1 MEQVAGQRLPLGG
14 INGYVGVRRQGRDK
28 NKFQGATP
36 QKFDRTKLFDTP
48 RDAAIALAQ
57 LKEDIALG
65 IVESKVPK
73 KTGLPELTADAA
85 QLCSAPQLAPR
96 QVTTQLPIRPPA
108 MVCVNRMP
116 LVAAALLT
124 ADQAAAL
131 LARGV
136 RCVFALS
143 RDRQQVSGSET
154 QSLCIWRGC
163 GVRLA
168 SLGLAIYIC
177 QDYRVQSQDNGPPV
191 RICPT
196 GYLWLSGG
204 CPMPQISQIWTI

>member
-1 MEQVAGQRLPLGG
+1 MEEVAGQRLPLGG
-14 INGYVGVRRQGRDK
+14 VNGYHGVRRQGRKSD
-28 NKFQGATP
+28 KFQGTTP

-57 LKEDIALG
+57 LKEDIELG

-73 KTGLPELTADAA
+73 EMGLKLTADAA
-85 QLCSAPQLAPR
+85 QLRSAPQLAPR
-96 QVTTQLPIRPPA
+96 QVTTQPPVRPPA

-136 RCVFALS
+136 RCVFA
-143 RDRQQVSGSET
+143 E
-154 QSLCIWRGC
+154 
-163 GVRLA
+163 A
-168 SLGLAIYIC
+168 
-177 QDYRVQSQDNGPPV
+177 
-191 RICPT
+191 
-196 GYLWLSGG
+196 
-204 CPMPQISQIWTI
+204 

>member
-131 LARGV
+131 LGRGV
-136 RCVFALS
+136 RCAFAEPCYGF
-143 RDRQQVSGSET
+143 RQQVSGSEM
-154 QSLCIWRGC
+154 QSLCVRCGR

-168 SLGLAIYIC
+168 SLGKCTYVIC
-177 QDYRVQSQDNGPPV
+177 QDYRV
-191 RICPT
+191 
-196 GYLWLSGG
+196 
-204 CPMPQISQIWTI
+204 